1 MERNKS
7 RAFLGLSII
16 FFLVVGATAYYKEN
30 GLADVG
36 KLHLEIAS
44 VKNQIQKYYL
54 ENNNIRRALV
64 SLNKNDDR
72 VEAIARE
79 QLGLVKPGEVVY
91 EFIDA
96 GKLAKGEL

>member
-1 MERNKS
+1 M
-7 RAFLGLSII
+7 SII

-36 KLHLEIAS
+36 ELHMEIAS

-64 SLNKNDDR
+64 SLNKSDDR

-96 GKLAKGEL
+96 GKLAN

>member
-1 MERNKS
+1 MERNKPK
-7 RAFLGLSII
+7 AFLGLSIL
-16 FFLVVGATAYYKEN
+16 FFLVVSATAYYKEN

-36 KLHLEIAS
+36 KLHVEIAS
-44 VKNQIQKYYL
+44 VKKEIQEYYFA
-54 ENNNIRRALV
+54 NRRIRQKLV

-96 GKLAKGEL
+96 GKLVSEGL